1 MLHRY
6 LGNYIRIWLCLVIMA
21 SVFYRDMKYI
31 LSLVLLGGIWGF
43 IDSCGCSCSGVCM
56 CVSPS
61 SLFATKKHIRSG
73 VGSPVDAKKMLLF
86 LFLGHILLK
95 TMGILLRVY
104 FITSIVTAFGFFH
117 STLRP
122 VPAKLYEMKRTVASD
137 GFMDVPLPGVGV
149 EEEEETLVFS
159 RDTVMPVGSPGCI
172 KKVSQIDASKT
183 LKRRNNT
190 NVAISLA
197 KAD

>member
-1 MLHRY
+1 
-6 LGNYIRIWLCLVIMA
+6 
-21 SVFYRDMKYI
+21 
-31 LSLVLLGGIWGF
+31 
-43 IDSCGCSCSGVCM
+43 
-56 CVSPS
+56 
-61 SLFATKKHIRSG
+61 
-73 VGSPVDAKKMLLF
+73 MLLF

-104 FITSIVTAFGFFH
+104 FITFIVTAFGFFH

-159 RDTVMPVGSPGCI
+159 RDTVMPVGSPGYI
-172 KKVSQIDASKT
+172 KKVSQIDISKT